1 MKVTNIDLAVLEKLA
16 NANQL
21 SDEFDALAS
30 NVSNPLI
37 AEEMKVM
44 RAEQERMS
52 ARAAA
57 QQVLNQLKAS
67 NEEIESDRRHLA
79 TIRRAEANLKNK
91 IQITAVITEYGNLT
105 NDYRPLATLLSN
117 KALDSNKVLEMHL
130 LDKAA
135 LDKAKKAVSDRLSKK
150 QNNAAEKPA
159 AKKPAVNKPSAKNTV
174 GK

>member
-1 MKVTNIDLAVLEKLA
+1 MNATNIDIVVLEKLA

-57 QQVLNQLKAS
+57 QQVLNLLKAS
-67 NEEIESDRRHLA
+67 NEAIESDRQHLA
-79 TIRRAEANLKNK
+79 AVRRHEANLKNK
-91 IQITAVITEYGNLT
+91 IQMTAVITEYGNLT
-105 NDYRPLATLLSN
+105 NDYRPLAALL
-117 KALDSNKVLEMHL
+117 SNKVLEMKL

-159 AKKPAVNKPSAKNTV
+159 AKKPVAKTTTS
-174 GK
+174 K

>member
-1 MKVTNIDLAVLEKLA
+1 MNATNIDIVVLEKLA

-57 QQVLNQLKAS
+57 QQVLNLLKAS
-67 NEEIESDRRHLA
+67 NEAIESDRQHLA
-79 TIRRAEANLKNK
+79 AVRRQEANLKNK
-91 IQITAVITEYGNLT
+91 IQMTAVITEYGNLA
-105 NDYRPLATLLSN
+105 NDYRPLAALL
-117 KALDSNKVLEMHL
+117 SNKVLEMHL

-159 AKKPAVNKPSAKNTV
+159 AKKPVAKTTTS
-174 GK
+174 K

>member
-1 MKVTNIDLAVLEKLA
+1 MNANNIDIAVLEKLA

-57 QQVLNQLKAS
+57 QQVLNLLKAS
-67 NEEIESDRRHLA
+67 NEEIESDRQHLA
-79 TIRRAEANLKNK
+79 TIRRREANLKNK
-91 IQITAVITEYGNLT
+91 IQMTAVITEYGNLT
-105 NDYRPLATLLSN
+105 NDYRPLAALLS
-117 KALDSNKVLEMHL
+117 SKVLEMHL

-159 AKKPAVNKPSAKNTV
+159 AKKPAAKTTTS
-174 GK
+174 K